1 MMLNIGLQVKPQ
13 RYLISQWLQFVGG
26 LEVIIKNL
34 IITNINNMEQIIKKY
49 THEERAELLKQAMG
63 EERYNKAVD
72 ELMPFGGGMSEY
84 YDFYKIPYNVIEPL
98 SN

>member
-1 MMLNIGLQVKPQ
+1 MLNIGLQVKRQ
-13 RYLISQWLQFVGG
+13 KYLISQWLQFVGG

-49 THEERAELLKQAMG
+49 THEERTELLKQAMG

-84 YDFYKIPYNVIEPL
+84 YDFYKIPYNLIEPL